1 MVAKRFDVIFVSRRN
16 SLRSILAQACL
27 AHIGR
32 DRFSAVSCG
41 QPGHVSATVH
51 PAAQSARLASA
62 SIPVPHVLPRSWD
75 ELAKAS
81 AHKADFVITLD
92 EATLA
97 VQPSWPGQPA
107 AALWAF
113 PDAAALKS
121 PEEAAR
127 AALQTLYALRRRL
140 ELMISLPLHG
150 ADAAAMRS
158 DVRDLAHLQ

>member
-51 PAAQSARLASA
+51 PAAVGALASA
-62 SIPVPHVLPRSWD
+62 SIPLPPAHPRSWD